1 MISQGQRL
9 PSSAVRTFVAQM
21 KPRLSDEPW
30 CAFLLLK
37 LETMHCQTEE
47 TSGEGALDP
56 STMTTALSPAML
68 CKVQAVAKV
77 LSQTT
82 EASQV
87 LGASTREIQFVSLQQ
102 IEGEADMETS
112 EHDVPVE
119 DEELVSL
126 REEEQE
132 ETTVG
137 SRMLQHVGMQDV
149 ATYRLVPAVLASQEG
164 LTKNYS
170 AQQLVWGK
178 RVHTNLQQKT
188 TVSTAMG

>member
-21 KPRLSDEPW
+21 KPRLSSEPW

-37 LETMHCQTEE
+37 LDTMHCQTEE
-47 TSGEGALDP
+47 TSGEGALGP

-102 IEGEADMETS
+102 RESEADMET
-112 EHDVPVE
+112 DVPVE

-137 SRMLQHVGMQDV
+137 SPMETSTEMEELGTVPLSTVREEEETTCNSQLQGF
-149 ATYRLVPAVLASQEG
+149 VLCDC
-164 LTKNYS
+164 TC
-170 AQQLVWGK
+170 
-178 RVHTNLQQKT
+178 T
-188 TVSTAMG
+188 